1 MCAPIGF
8 STTSQILESDCTL
21 SSSFPARLDT
31 ATLIFMWYLIFITT
45 TTENLAP
52 QRHDVIN
59 RKVVQSN
66 IQTVNYFELV
76 VHAMRKRY

>member
-1 MCAPIGF
+1 MCVPIGY

-45 TTENLAP
+45 TTENLAL
-52 QRHDVIN
+52 QRHDIFK
-59 RKVVQSN
+59 RKVAQSN
-66 IQTVNYFELV
+66 IETVNYFELV
-76 VHAMRKRY
+76 VHAMSKRY